1 LPIGIERGLAMN
13 DVSVVRPVADLH
25 LLGLLAGGR
34 KLEAVE
40 YLDAGGP
47 DACLAAIKKHFGL
60 GLIDDCMNLTADGR
74 AVLNHEEGRTDG

>member
-1 LPIGIERGLAMN
+1 MN
-13 DVSVVRPVADLH
+13 DVSQVRPVADLH

-60 GLIDDCMNLTADGR
+60 GLIDVGLNLTADGR
-74 AVLNHEEGRTDG
+74 AVLEYGEGRTDG